1 MTTPANTPGANPDPG
16 PLGPSGREV
25 GGTVRRNVSVTVAA
39 RIGYM
44 ITRIIIPPFVLARI
58 GLEVYGIWTT
68 LFILVSYMGVS
79 TMGISGVYIKYIA
92 EFNARREYD
101 RINSLLSTGLA
112 ITLPLC
118 SLLFAAFWLGWP
130 YFSPFLH
137 LPPAHQADAREAM
150 LIVVGIFLL
159 SISLNA
165 FGDTLTGLQEIAIT
179 QRFWTISFLVEFA
192 AIFVLVGMGRG
203 IRGLAEAFLLRTI
216 VNDGLAISWI
226 WRRVPWL
233 RISPRLCTRESVGYI
248 VHFGGIV
255 QLQSILSNL
264 LSSIEKVVAL
274 FTIGLAATGLFDI
287 AKKWP
292 MSLQTLPMA
301 FFGAYM
307 PAASHLDAHATEHDR
322 QSSLRD
328 FYLRGSRYANFCT
341 AWFCALMFA
350 IPGAILR
357 VWLGP
362 KEPDPALLATLF
374 VLYLVWT
381 QWHMLTGPGNSILRG
396 MGRVADEFFYSIPN
410 AILLL
415 LFIPA
420 SRLLLG
426 RWAPIGIGVAAACA
440 TIGASCILLARVQH
454 VLGFSLVRFLR
465 EVILPSLVFYVVA
478 FALKIPIDTAI
489 AHVGR
494 WSGMFV
500 LLVSGLFYTAL
511 SLLVLDRLVLDAD
524 ERRMARNLILR
535 LRAAIRRGSGATASD
550 AEVPA

>member
-1 MTTPANTPGANPDPG
+1 MTSPANNPQQDIAT
-16 PLGPSGREV
+16 LGPSGREV
-25 GGTVRRNVSVTVAA
+25 GGTVRRNVAAAMAA
-39 RIGYM
+39 RVGYM
-44 ITRIIIPPFVLARI
+44 VTRIIIPPFVLAHI
-58 GLEVYGIWTT
+58 GLQVYGIWTT

-79 TMGISGVYIKYIA
+79 TMGISGVYIKYVA
-92 EFNARREYD
+92 EYNARREYD

-130 YFSPFLH
+130 YFAPLLH

-165 FGDTLTGLQEIAIT
+165 FGDTLTGLQQIAVT
-179 QRFWTISFLVEFA
+179 QRFWTISFIVEFV

-216 VNDGLAISWI
+216 VNDGLAIAWI
-226 WRRVPWL
+226 WRRIPWL
-233 RISPRLCTRESVGYI
+233 RISPRLFRREAVGRI

-255 QLQSILSNL
+255 QLQSLFSNL

-274 FTIGLAATGLFDI
+274 FTLGLSATALFDI

-307 PAASHLDAHATEHDR
+307 PAASHLDAHASEHDR
-322 QSSLRD
+322 QASLRD

-350 IPGAILR
+350 IPGAILH

-362 KEPDPALLATLF
+362 KEPDPSLLVVLF
-374 VLYLVWT
+374 LLYLVWT

-410 AILLL
+410 FILLL

-426 RWAPIGIGVAAACA
+426 RWTPIGIGVAAACA

-454 VLGFSLVRFLR
+454 VLGFGLARFLR
-465 EVILPSLVFYVVA
+465 DVILPSLIFYAVA

-494 WSGMFV
+494 WSGVLV
-500 LLVSGLFYTAL
+500 LLISGLVYTAL
-511 SLLVLDRLVLDAD
+511 ALLLLDRLVLDSG
-524 ERRMARNLILR
+524 ERGMARTQLRR
-535 LRAAIRRGSGATASD
+535 LRAAMRRSPALEPSD
-550 AEVPA
+550 SEVAA